1 MFVFFCVE
9 CRTND
14 ENDKSEIKTQ
24 VIDENEKTFNNNFGF
39 LQIKSRLG
47 KTLSVVRIFFG
58 GVLLVSPFVVTP
70 DCALHR
76 RRHRYEFH
84 QQQKHAKLLF
94 FFFFFFFFDFC
105 PGFVVYFSTRLT
117 HQLEE
122 EEKVVRK
129 STKSGLRSR

>member
-47 KTLSVVRIFFG
+47 KTLCRTYFFWRRFV
-58 GVLLVSPFVVTP
+58 GV
-70 DCALHR
+70 A
-76 RRHRYEFH
+76 
-84 QQQKHAKLLF
+84 
-94 FFFFFFFFDFC
+94 FC
-105 PGFVVYFSTRLT
+105 CDS
-117 HQLEE
+117 
-122 EEKVVRK
+122 
-129 STKSGLRSR
+129 